1 MKVWLLL
8 SRFDNGGL
16 ERVVINIVKYF
27 IKNGIKAE
35 IVAGRDEKKIEKN
48 DGIFIS
54 ELPSRFTL
62 LKLIYLLIDVFRK
75 KPTHIFTTSNDYACF
90 ILVAR
95 IIFFIKV
102 RVIVTQHLSVS
113 EPVLRSKGLKKLK
126 LKLLMRLMRL
136 MYPHA
141 DRIVAVS
148 YGVKR
153 DLVESLRIDSKLVDV
168 IYNPVIDDHF
178 YANLN
183 SFGNFHWI
191 DDSIPTVIF
200 VGRLSEEKRLDLIFS
215 AMDMLESVIDAN
227 LLILGCG
234 PLFSKY
240 EEFIK
245 SSNFSHKWK
254 MLGFV
259 ENPLPFIKRST
270 VLVLASDFEGLPTV
284 LIEALGCGTQIIAS
298 DCPSGPAEILNG
310 GEYGQL
316 IPVDNALAL
325 KNAIEKSINRDFY
338 VDPKRLVEY
347 AAIFSVDTA
356 IERYMKL
363 L

>member
-35 IVAGRDEKKIEKN
+35 IVAGIDEKKIEKN
-48 DGIFIS
+48 DDFLLT
-54 ELPSRFTL
+54 ELPGRFVL
-62 LKLIYLLIDVFRK
+62 LKLIFLLRDVIRK

-90 ILVAR
+90 ILFAR
-95 IIFFIKV
+95 IIFFINV
-102 RVIVTQHLSVS
+102 RVIVTQHLSIS
-113 EPVLRSKGLKKLK
+113 EPAIKSKGLKKLK
-126 LKLLMRLMRL
+126 LKLLKGLMRL

-141 DRIVAVS
+141 DRIIAVS

-153 DLVESLRIDSKLVDV
+153 DLVESLGIDSKSVDV

-178 YANLN
+178 YINLN
-183 SFGNFHWI
+183 APCNFHWI
-191 DDSIPTVIF
+191 DDSVPTVIF
-200 VGRLSEEKRLDLIFS
+200 VGRVSEEKRLDLIFS
-215 AMDMLESVIDAN
+215 AMDMLESEIEAR
-227 LLILGCG
+227 LLILGSG

-240 EEFIK
+240 LEIIEK
-245 SSNFSHKWK
+245 SKFSHKWK
-254 MLGFV
+254 MLGFI
-259 ENPLPFIKRST
+259 ENPLPYIKKST

-298 DCPSGPAEILNG
+298 NCPSGPEEILNG

-316 IPVDNALAL
+316 IPVDNAHAL
-325 KNAIEKSINRDFY
+325 KNAIEKSINRTFY
-338 VDPKRLVEY
+338 VDPKKLVEY
-347 AAIFSVDTA
+347 ATIFSANTA
-356 IERYMKL
+356 IERYIKL